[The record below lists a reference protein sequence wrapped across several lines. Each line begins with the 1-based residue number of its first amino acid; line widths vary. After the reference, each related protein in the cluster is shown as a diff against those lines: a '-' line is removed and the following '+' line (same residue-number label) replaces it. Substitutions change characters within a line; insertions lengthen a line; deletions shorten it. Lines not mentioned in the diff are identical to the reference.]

1 MSEVMLLV
9 IGICLVT
16 RWRASVK
23 LIIVSVSLV
32 HLRDFDLNARS
43 RRSSRSRHGIVSH
56 LRL

>member
-1 MSEVMLLV
+1 MLLV